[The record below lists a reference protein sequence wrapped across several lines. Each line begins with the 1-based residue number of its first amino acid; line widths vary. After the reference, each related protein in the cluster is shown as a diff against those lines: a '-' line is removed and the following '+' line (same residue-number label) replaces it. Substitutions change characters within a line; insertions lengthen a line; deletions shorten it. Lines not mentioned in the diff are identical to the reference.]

1 MRGLPRA
8 DCQLPIGRGVRRSE
22 NRQSA
27 IGNRQLAVGNKMNLL
42 RDISYTLRGL
52 ARRPAP
58 TAIAL
63 DGVVTYAVAQ
73 RTHEIGIRMALG
85 ARSVDVLRLVVREGM
100 SMAVSGVVLG
110 LVGAFALTR
119 LVGSLLFGVT
129 STDLPTFAVV
139 TLGLLLI
146 ALVACYLP
154 ALRATKVEPLEALR
168 YE

>member
-1 MRGLPRA
+1 
-8 DCQLPIGRGVRRSE
+8 
-22 NRQSA
+22 
-27 IGNRQLAVGNKMNLL
+27 
-42 RDISYTLRGL
+42 
-52 ARRPAP
+52 
-58 TAIAL
+58 
-63 DGVVTYAVAQ
+63 
-73 RTHEIGIRMALG
+73 
-85 ARSVDVLRLVVREGM
+85 M